1 MSTTSQTVNL
11 SDYYYS
17 FLKRLSRE
25 SKIDLIVKLAQSLN
39 DEAPAGA
46 DDTITLEDFFEAFQS
61 DTTAEEILREIQAV
75 KKARL
80 LHRGP
85 NEAGTF

>member
-1 MSTTSQTVNL
+1 MSTTSKTVNL

-25 SKIDLIVKLAQSLN
+25 SKMDLIVKLAQSLHE
-39 DEAPAGA
+39 DAPVEAAQ
-46 DDTITLEDFFEAFQS
+46 TLTLEDFFEAFQS
-61 DTTAEEILREIQAV
+61 DTTAEEILREIQAL